1 VLRLACAVLA
11 AAAVLTAC
19 SAGVDTTR
27 SVSARTTVAAP
38 TSGADSGPVDPALTE
53 AKLRAVDPCGLLDA
67 RLLGDIGTPSGQ
79 PSGDPFQGC
88 NAKVTVNGQQTTITV
103 TLGAAVPELDHDAI
117 ALAGLRVL
125 EAKQDASCTEKAV
138 TQDAP
143 SRAIVV
149 RIDAKG
155 GDPCAVGKQ
164 AMTAVIARIRTA
176 PPALPAGDSV
186 MATVDPCTL
195 VDRATVASL
204 VGPQAKLDSSSL
216 HDCAWRQNGMTLEV
230 SAKIGVNPAVPG
242 FDKPPT
248 PVDLGG
254 VAGYQ
259 ADSSTSYPSCTVQW
273 ADRPLAGDHGEVVTV
288 YVGNGQ
294 KTPGVDTCGHAV
306 AAGKIVVAKLPKS

>member
-1 VLRLACAVLA
+1 VLRLACTVLA
-11 AAAVLTAC
+11 AAVVLTAC
-19 SAGVDTTR
+19 SPGVDLTR
-27 SVSARTTVAAP
+27 SVSARTDVAAP

-53 AKLRAVDPCGLLDA
+53 AKLRAVDPCGLRDT

-88 NAKVTVNGQQTTITV
+88 HANVTVNGQQTTVSV
-103 TLGAAVPELDHDAI
+103 TLGDAVPELDHDAI

-125 EAKQDASCTEKAV
+125 AAKQDASCTDKAV
-138 TQDAP
+138 TQDSP

-149 RIDAKG
+149 RVDAKG
-155 GDPCAVGKQ
+155 GDPCAIGKQ
-164 AMTAVIARIRTA
+164 ALTAVIARIRTA
-176 PPALPAGDSV
+176 PPQLPAGGSV
-186 MATVDPCTL
+186 MAAVDPCTL
-195 VDRATVASL
+195 VDQATIASL
-204 VGPQAKLDSSSL
+204 VGPQARLDSESL

-230 SAKIGVNPAVPG
+230 NAKIGVNPAVPG
-242 FDKPPT
+242 FDTPPT

-259 ADSSTSYPSCTVQW
+259 SDSSTAYPSCTVQW
-273 ADRPLAGDHGEVVTV
+273 ADRPLSGDHGEVVTV

-306 AAGKIVVAKLPKS
+306 AAGKIVAAKLPKS